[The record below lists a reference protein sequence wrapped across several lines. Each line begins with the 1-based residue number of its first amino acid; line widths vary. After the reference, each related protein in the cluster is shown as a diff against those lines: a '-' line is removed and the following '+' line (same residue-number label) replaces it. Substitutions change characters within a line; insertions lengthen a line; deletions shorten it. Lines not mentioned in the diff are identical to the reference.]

1 MNNNS
6 LKQSLNALREL
17 SSTIYHEYV
26 PIIDDATDIS
36 AFADPIMNYPE
47 VYNEFC
53 NVLVNKLVYSQFE
66 AKTFNNP
73 LQILDGDRI
82 PLGYAGEEG
91 YVNPA
96 KGHGFNANDFAGLL
110 IKYEADVKI
119 QYQVLNS
126 DLQYCVTVSRSQL
139 KKAFT
144 SWGNLEEFITSLA
157 NSLYNGAYIDMFR
170 FTKNII
176 SGAYR
181 DNKAIYTKISAVSS
195 EATAKALVKKAR
207 ELFLNF
213 QLPSVEYN
221 SWSKNDG
228 AGRPITTWTNPED
241 IVLILRNDVRSTIDV
256 QSLASSFNISYAD
269 FMGRVITVDNFDVYD
284 DEGTKV
290 FDGSDIVGGIF
301 DKSWFR
307 IKTQDM
313 FMENFYNPNNRT
325 MQYFLNVIRMYNFSL
340 FANHTL
346 FVTEA
351 PSIDVTA
358 ISFKDTAPSV
368 VVGKSKQLKI
378 TATPTTATST
388 ISFTSSDTS
397 VATVTKVDDRTVT
410 VTGVAEGTATITAT
424 DGNSVSG
431 TVTLTVVAG
440 KLATDLDFAVSELTL
455 EPNAESTQ
463 TLTITPSN
471 ADENITFSASNTKV
485 TLTKISNTSVK
496 ITAGAST
503 GTSVVSAK
511 SKNCT
516 AQITVTI
523 AN

>member
-6 LKQSLNALREL
+6 LKTSLNALREL

-26 PIIDDATDIS
+26 PIIDDSTDIS

-91 YVNPA
+91 FVNAA
-96 KGHGFNANDFAGLL
+96 KGRGFNVNDFAGLL

-170 FTKNII
+170 FTKNIV

-195 EATAKALVKKAR
+195 EATAKALVEKAR

-213 QLPSVEYN
+213 QLPSTEYN

-228 AGRPITTWTNPED
+228 AGKPITTWTNPED

-284 DEGTKV
+284 DDGNKV

-307 IKTQDM
+307 IKTQDL

-340 FANHTL
+340 FSNHTL
-346 FVTEA
+346 FVLDDPEVATTAIAFQEESPSVAEGSKITLHIKTTPFTANDTITFSSGTEA
-351 PSIDVTA
+351 VATIEKIDNRTVEVTGVT
-358 ISFKDTAPSV
+358 DGTSV
-368 VVGKSKQLKI
+368 I
-378 TATPTTATST
+378 TATN
-388 ISFTSSDTS
+388 
-397 VATVTKVDDRTVT
+397 
-410 VTGVAEGTATITAT
+410 GT
-424 DGNSVSG
+424 VSG
-431 TVTLTVVAG
+431 TVTV
-440 KLATDLDFAVSELTL
+440 
-455 EPNAESTQ
+455 
-463 TLTITPSN
+463 
-471 ADENITFSASNTKV
+471 
-485 TLTKISNTSVK
+485 
-496 ITAGAST
+496 
-503 GTSVVSAK
+503 
-511 SKNCT
+511 
-516 AQITVTI
+516 TVTDVPSPTPTPTPTPEVGQ
-523 AN
+523 

>member
-96 KGHGFNANDFAGLL
+96 KGRGFNVNDFAGLL

-181 DNKAIYTKISAVSS
+181 DNKAIYTTISAVTS
-195 EATAKALVKKAR
+195 EDTAKALVEKAR

-213 QLPSVEYN
+213 QLPSIEYN

-241 IVLILRNDVRSTIDV
+241 IVLIIRNDVRSKLDV
-256 QSLASSFNISYAD
+256 QSLASAFNVSYAD

-290 FDGSDIVGGIF
+290 FDGSNIVGGIF

-325 MQYFLNVIRMYNFSL
+325 MQYFLNIIRMYNFSL

-346 FVTEA
+346 FVT
-351 PSIDVTA
+351 S
-358 ISFKDTAPSV
+358 APSV
-368 VVGKSKQLKI
+368 ATTKI
-378 TATPTTATST
+378 DYLETSPEVTAGEKIRLHIKTTPFTANDT
-388 ISFTSSDTS
+388 ITFTSGT
-397 VATVTKVDDRTVT
+397 VAKATVEKIDNRTVE
-410 VTGVAEGTATITAT
+410 VTGVASGSSVITASNGAASPVTATIT
-424 DGNSVSG
+424 V
-431 TVTLTVVAG
+431 TV
-440 KLATDLDFAVSELTL
+440 
-455 EPNAESTQ
+455 NAAE
-463 TLTITPSN
+463 
-471 ADENITFSASNTKV
+471 
-485 TLTKISNTSVK
+485 
-496 ITAGAST
+496 
-503 GTSVVSAK
+503 
-511 SKNCT
+511 
-516 AQITVTI
+516 
-523 AN
+523 